1 MQVVF
6 TESAKEYI
14 KERKLEYIYI
24 WPEFSRRMFFGLQN
38 IRIEIRDKQ
47 KDNRF
52 FVRDYFDGIHTN
64 YDPTINFFKRSELE
78 IRITA
83 FGFGKFKKLVTTTEF
98 SSINLDM

>member
-6 TESAKEYI
+6 TESAKKYI
-14 KERKLEYIYI
+14 NNKNLDYIYI
-24 WPEFSRRMFFGLQN
+24 WPEFSRRTFFGLLN
-38 IRIEIRDKQ
+38 IRLEIRDRQ

-64 YDPTINFFKRSELE
+64 YDPTINFFKRSEPE
-78 IRITA
+78 ITITA

-98 SSINLDM
+98 SSIKLD